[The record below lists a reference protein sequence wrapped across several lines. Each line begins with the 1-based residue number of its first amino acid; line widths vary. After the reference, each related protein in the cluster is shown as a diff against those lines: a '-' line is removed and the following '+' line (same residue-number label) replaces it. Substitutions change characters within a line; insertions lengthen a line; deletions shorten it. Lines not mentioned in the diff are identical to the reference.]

1 MKKIIWYFLIISI
14 SIYAQTID
22 EAKKLFDDTQKYK
35 EAIEIF
41 HKYPNDGEAQ
51 YYLGKAYFYG
61 IGVEKDEKK
70 AFEYAKKSA
79 NQNNPSGLNLL
90 GVVYQYGEG
99 IEKDELQALM
109 YYKQAANL
117 GNTKAMRNLA
127 SMYANIGSS
136 IIQINYDEAIEW
148 LKKAVALNDVDSII
162 ILANVLSSNEVQRD
176 EESLK
181 YYEMYINLKPKDIDF
196 AYLKLAFAYKDLK
209 NYELAYENLKK
220 SAKLG
225 NEDAILGIIY
235 FDKKEIISDE
245 ELLYWMKKGVEKKID
260 LAYLPLAVYYRDK
273 KDVENLKSF
282 LHKAYYEDNNI
293 ESGCSLASYSSYE
306 SVLDDTNFPAIYNPK
321 EALKIINDITSK
333 YPFHEKISSCYT
345 TLAYL
350 YRQGN
355 YVEKNHQKALEIY
368 KQIKEKYSDSY
379 LQSFTSE
386 AINELENEFQEAKTI
401 ENSSNNT
408 RISDENNLF
417 TYIDNFSKV
426 NQVATVLTS
435 EDFYFISTSD
445 KSIKVIDKKYLNL
458 IKELSDKDI
467 INVFDKKSLN
477 TIKELRGYITNGAD
491 GIVTSMAY
499 DEKNKLLYCAGINS
513 TKNYILNDIIKIYDI
528 GSGKIVK
535 TIQNKK
541 SFKNTFLNI
550 SKDGKYLVAI
560 NNNNRINFI
569 NTDTNEI
576 QNFNLQ
582 DINDFVFA
590 TIEKTPSDYLIHLV
604 SKDSHY
610 YSISHTEGKI
620 ISQEPFRNQIDI
632 KSKTY
637 IDQAVGNEIL
647 NNFESFIPINKI
659 SYENSILQIG
669 LENKGT
675 FDFNDLK
682 LKKSFYVA
690 GEDEDNSTD
699 ISVDYKDG
707 GATLEILK
715 NKQKIG
721 LINFGNMKAVYH
733 KVIDNKYIFVVN
745 SDYTTQCFFDLSGN
759 PLLILDGMLFNQKN
773 LIDTKK
779 TLITYG
785 DDNIIHIWD
794 KEVLLKS
801 KYNQEIYD
809 SNVIKTLSY
818 AFGGDPRE
826 MMHTNFSQED
836 LTNFEKSMR
845 LDYQLDSEKLKAY
858 LKLFMIQKD
867 TINPLASLYIK
878 NEKDWILYTPEG
890 LFTYGGEGY
899 KLLKYHQ
906 NQGLYKEAKIIENEK
921 LFDKLYRPDLIKK
934 ILAGEKVD
942 VPMDVKS
949 VILNIKPPELQIL
962 SNQMINEKEIDLVY
976 QVCDAGNGVADPK
989 LVINGQAINPPSSRG
1004 FSIENIEAKD
1014 EKCKIYKSTHTL
1026 NSGENI
1032 ISLKAYDK
1040 YKNIANQSEPI
1051 KVMANYKIEE
1061 KPNLY
1066 FLSIAVSDYKDD
1078 SLDLKYPVND
1088 VKKVKEK
1095 LQQKSKLVYESIF
1108 TYELHDKDVTL
1119 ENINKTFDEI
1129 KDKININDA
1138 FVLYVAGHGVSKDSI
1153 YHFIPYDQA
1162 EKISIHEIKTN
1173 LSKLENDKSLV
1184 LLDTCQSGAAIDSM
1198 VDEVT
1203 TVNRLSYDDN
1213 RNYIVA
1219 SSKNQVALEG
1229 YKDHG
1234 VFTYGVLD
1242 AFINNDKLKVWGL
1255 ADHIS
1260 EIVPRITQEKFHF
1273 LQIPQAKLNQNF
1285 ILTGEKK

>member
-1 MKKIIWYFLIISI
+1 MLSI

-22 EAKKLFDDTQKYK
+22 EAKKLFDDSQQYK

-41 HKYPNDGEAQ
+41 QKYPNESEAQ
-51 YYLGKAYFYG
+51 YYLGKAHFYG
-61 IGVEKDEKK
+61 FGVEKNLKI

-90 GVVYQYGEG
+90 GVAYDYGEG

-127 SMYANIGSS
+127 SMYANLGSN
-136 IIQINYDEAIEW
+136 IIQINYDEAIKW
-148 LKKAVALNDVDSII
+148 LKKAVELNDVESII
-162 ILANVLSSNEVQRD
+162 ILANVLSSNEIQRYD
-176 EESLK
+176 EALK
-181 YYEMYINLKPKDIDF
+181 YYEMYISLKPKD
-196 AYLKLAFAYKDLK
+196 AYAYYRLAGAYEKLK
-209 NYELAYENLKK
+209 NYKLAYENFTK
-220 SAKLG
+220 SAELG

-235 FDKKEIISDE
+235 FNKKEIISDE

-293 ESGCSLASYSSYE
+293 QSGCSLADYSSYE
-306 SVLDDTNFPAIYNPK
+306 SVLDDTNFSTIYNPK

-350 YRQGN
+350 YRKGD
-355 YVEKNHQKALEIY
+355 YVEKNHKKALEIY

-386 AINELENEFQEAKTI
+386 AINELENEFLEAKTI
-401 ENSSNNT
+401 ENNSSNT
-408 RISDENNLF
+408 KISDENNLF
-417 TYIDNFSKV
+417 TYIDNFSKAK
-426 NQVATVLTS
+426 QVAAVLNS
-435 EDFYFISTSD
+435 EDYYFISTSD
-445 KSIKVIDKKYLNL
+445 KAIKVI
-458 IKELSDKDI
+458 
-467 INVFDKKSLN
+467 DKKSLN
-477 TIKELRGYITNGAD
+477 TIKELRGYIANGAD
-491 GIVTSMAY
+491 GIITSMVY

-513 TKNYILNDIIKIYDI
+513 TKNYILNDIIKVYDI
-528 GSGKIVK
+528 GSGKITK

-550 SKDGKYLVAI
+550 SKDGKYLIAI
-560 NNNNRINFI
+560 NNNNLINFI
-569 NTDTNEI
+569 NTETNEI
-576 QNFNLQ
+576 QHFNLQ
-582 DINDFVFA
+582 DVNDFVFA
-590 TIEKTPSDYLIHLV
+590 TIEKTSSDDLIHLV
-604 SKDSHY
+604 SKDYHY
-610 YSISHTEGKI
+610 YTISHTEGKI
-620 ISQEPFRNQIDI
+620 ISKEPFRNQIDI
-632 KSKTY
+632 KSKNH
-637 IDQAVGNEIL
+637 IGQAAGNEIL

-669 LENKGT
+669 LEDKGT

-715 NKQKIG
+715 NKQKIS

-858 LKLFMIQKD
+858 LKLLMIQKD

-906 NQGLYKEAKIIENEK
+906 NQGLHKEAKIIENEK
-921 LFDKLYRPDLIKK
+921 LFDKFYRPDLIKR
-934 ILAGEKVD
+934 ILSGERVD
-942 VPMDVKS
+942 IPLDVKS
-949 VILNIKPPELQIL
+949 VIVSIKPPELQIL
-962 SNQMINEKEIDLVY
+962 SKKMISKKDIDITY

-989 LVINGQAINPPSSRG
+989 LLINGQAINPTSSRE
-1004 FSIENIEAKD
+1004 FSEVKIKTKD
-1014 EKCKIYKSTHTL
+1014 DKCKVYQSRHTL
-1026 NSGENI
+1026 SPGENT
-1032 ISLKAYDK
+1032 ISLNAYDK
-1040 YKNIANQSEPI
+1040 DKIIASQSDTI
-1051 KVMANYKIEE
+1051 KVIADYKVEE
-1061 KPNLY
+1061 KPSLY
-1066 FLSIAVSDYKDD
+1066 FFSIAVSDYKDD
-1078 SLDLKYPVND
+1078 SFDLKYPVSD
-1088 VKKVKEK
+1088 AKKVKEK
-1095 LQQKSKLVYESIF
+1095 ILQKSRSVYENIY
-1108 TYELHDKDVTL
+1108 TYELHEQDVNL
-1119 ENINKTFDEI
+1119 KNINKTFDEI
-1129 KDKININDA
+1129 KSKIAKNDA
-1138 FVLYVAGHGVSKDSI
+1138 FILYIAGHGISHESI
-1153 YHFIPYDQA
+1153 YHFVPYDQTK
-1162 EKISIHEIKTN
+1162 KISIHEIKTN

-1198 VDEVT
+1198 VDETT
-1203 TVNRLSYDDN
+1203 TVNRLSHDDN

-1219 SSKNQVALEG
+1219 SSKDQVALEG
-1229 YKDHG
+1229 YKNHG
-1234 VFTYGVLD
+1234 VFTYSLLD

-1255 ADHIS
+1255 AEHIS
-1260 EIVPRITQEKFHF
+1260 EVVPKITQEKFHF
-1273 LQIPQAKLNQNF
+1273 SQTPQAKLNQNF
-1285 ILTGEKK
+1285 TLVGGKD